1 MNTKKFKT
9 WLKFILRNFFPLI
22 RRLFK
27 LVLRFSKLEIES
39 AFEVKVEQENFNF
52 SNIRV
57 IKLESVL
64 SVFAIRIN
72 ELIIPV
78 FKDGDY
84 KITLPLKSNRNEID
98 ITLYGIRNKSRI
110 QIEKSENVYLDV
122 KNENPKLKTIDNLKN
137 TFQTIEVQLKKT
149 ELSQITKLN
158 EITKPKIV
166 FKPNSISIKSFQV
179 VSTKPILKENSL
191 DLDYQKFKENYQKS

>member
-1 MNTKKFKT
+1 
-9 WLKFILRNFFPLI
+9 
-22 RRLFK
+22 LFK

-122 KNENPKLKTIDNLKN
+122 KNENPKLKTIVSLKN
-137 TFQTIEVQLKKT
+137 TFQTMQVQLTKP
-149 ELSQITKLN
+149 ELSQMVELK
-158 EITKPKIV
+158 EITQPKIV
-166 FKPNSISIKSFQV
+166 FKPNSISFKSFQV
-179 VSTKPILKENSL
+179 VSTEIKLKENLL
-191 DLDYQKFKENYQKS
+191 DLDYQKFKENYTKN

>member
-9 WLKFILRNFFPLI
+9 WLKFILRNFIPLI

-27 LVLRFSKLEIES
+27 LVFRFSKLEIES
-39 AFEVKVEQENFNF
+39 AFEIKVEQENFNF
-52 SNIRV
+52 SNVRV

-122 KNENPKLKTIDNLKN
+122 KNENPKLKTIANLKN
-137 TFQTIEVQLKKT
+137 TFQTIQVQLKKP
-149 ELSQITKLN
+149 ELSQIVEPK
-158 EITKPKIV
+158 EITQPLIV
-166 FKPNSISIKSFQV
+166 FQPISISIKSFQV
-179 VSTKPILKENSL
+179 VSTEIKLKENLL
-191 DLDYQKFKENYQKS
+191 DLDFQKFKENYPKP

>member
-9 WLKFILRNFFPLI
+9 WLNFILRNFFPLI

-27 LVLRFSKLEIES
+27 LVFRFSKLEIES

-52 SNIRV
+52 SNVRV

-84 KITLPLKSNRNEID
+84 KITLPLKTNRKQID
-98 ITLYGIRNKSRI
+98 ITLSGIRNKSRI
-110 QIEKSENVYLDV
+110 KIEKSENVYLDV
-122 KNENPKLKTIDNLKN
+122 KNENPKLKTIDSLKN
-137 TFQTIEVQLKKT
+137 TFQTIQVQLTKP
-149 ELSQITKLN
+149 ELSQMVELK
-158 EITKPKIV
+158 EITQPKIV